1 MFLQQQINNL
11 ENQLVI
17 LKQQLSQASP
27 YQTPQVSQ
35 SLLPS
40 DLDSLIQKTIQDEIK
55 KLIPVQPTPQ
65 VSEPSP
71 TPVTP
76 ATTMEQEINKLVA
89 ELLSPEQLT
98 WISKPEIFNG
108 IPLFLKTTKGREAIS
123 FLIDEYKTH
132 LS

>member
-17 LKQQLSQASP
+17 LKQQLVQTSP
-27 YQTPQVSQ
+27 YQSQQ
-35 SLLPS
+35 SLLPT

-55 KLIPVQPTPQ
+55 KLIPVQPTQQ
-65 VSEPSP
+65 VSESIP

-89 ELLSPEQLT
+89 EILSPEQLT

-132 LS
+132 LA